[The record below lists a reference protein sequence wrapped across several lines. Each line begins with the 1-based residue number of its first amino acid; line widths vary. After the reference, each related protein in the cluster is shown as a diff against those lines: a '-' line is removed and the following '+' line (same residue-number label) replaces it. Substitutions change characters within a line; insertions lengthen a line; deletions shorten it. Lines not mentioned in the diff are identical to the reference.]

1 MNSFLNSWD
10 GDHSQNMCLE
20 LWAGIECTVN
30 RVHDR
35 YYDQIEQSGYV
46 NRFDDLDRVAAL
58 GVRALRYPILWERF
72 APEGSLQTI
81 DWSWADERLL
91 RLRDLGVRP
100 IVGLVHH
107 GSGPRHTSL
116 TAPDFAEGLA
126 EHARRL
132 EWPRPTKRGGY
143 RRHPARKSTSRPHTA
158 GSRCAPQRNCRSRDR
173 HRPARPLRA
182 LSRRCGRSSRYRQ

>member
-1 MNSFLNSWD
+1 
-10 GDHSQNMCLE
+10 MCLE

-126 EHARRL
+126 EHARRVAERFPWIEDWTPVNEPMTTARFSGL
-132 EWPRPTKRGGY
+132 YGHWYPHGY
-143 RRHPARKSTSRPHTA
+143 DEQTFC
-158 GSRCAPQRNCRSRDR
+158 CALIQQCR
-173 HRPARPLRA
+173 AIA
-182 LSRRCGRSSRYRQ
+182 LSMQAIRQVNPRAPDTNGGFREGT